1 MELDSIRALQRI
13 RSPVDPSNGADAGR
27 VDVADVEGE
36 VMVPPNVAE
45 SPRQGEYK
53 VVVAGGVGKRIH
65 DRLYDWQVVTKG
77 ADTWC
82 EPT

>member
-1 MELDSIRALQRI
+1 MDL
-13 RSPVDPSNGADAGR
+13 SNGDDAGR

-53 VVVAGGVGKRIH
+53 VAVAGRVGKRMH
-65 DRLYDWQVVTKG
+65 DWLYNWQVVTKG
-77 ADTWC
+77 VDSWC